1 MHVER
6 NTLSIKEQTDG
17 SDKVI
22 NKTAAKIKKKKK
34 EEGQPVSVSVCVHV
48 SVRDLL
54 SEQLAA
60 DATPQL
66 GPGVVVPR
74 EHRSLWLSRQV
85 LLVLVHAAVL
95 LQPLAHRVQVHVG
108 HQNFRHARSL
118 QIPQSGTSN
127 QRWGVGRK
135 DPHRTFG

>member
-1 MHVER
+1 M
-6 NTLSIKEQTDG
+6 
-17 SDKVI
+17 
-22 NKTAAKIKKKKK
+22 
-34 EEGQPVSVSVCVHV
+34 CVHM

-74 EHRSLWLSRQV
+74 EHRSLGLSRQV

-95 LQPLAHRVQVHVG
+95 LQPLAHGVQVHVG
-108 HQNFRHARSL
+108 HQNRRHARSL
-118 QIPQSGTSN
+118 
-127 QRWGVGRK
+127 
-135 DPHRTFG
+135 